1 MSLTINT
8 NLEAM
13 DANRNLNATESSL
26 STAMQ
31 RLSSGLRINSAADD
45 VAGYAISQR
54 LQGQVNGLNQATQN
68 SQDAVSLA
76 QTAQGSLNDV
86 SQMLQ
91 RVRELAVQYANGTT
105 SETDKE
111 AITSEVTQLSQEIE
125 RVGETTQFNG
135 VDLLS
140 EKATISF
147 QVGANDK
154 EVIGVKTVDLNEEL
168 KGLIELKGAEP
179 IKKIDEAI
187 DKVSALAGEFGA
199 VQDRI
204 QYTEANLEVYS
215 QNLSSAVSGIV
226 DVNMAAEMTN
236 FTKLQVLQ
244 QAGVS
249 ILSQANAAPQAVL
262 KLLQ

>member
-1 MSLTINT
+1 MSLAINT

-13 DANRNLNATESSL
+13 DANRNLNSTENML
-26 STAMQ
+26 SQSMQ

-54 LQGQVNGLNQATQN
+54 LEGQVNGLNQATQN

-91 RVRELAVQYANGTT
+91 RIRELAVQYANGTT
-105 SETDKE
+105 STTDKE
-111 AITSEVTQLSQEIE
+111 AITSEVTQLTSEIE

-135 VDLLS
+135 IDLLS
-140 EKATISF
+140 EAATISF

-154 EVIGVKTVDLNEEL
+154 EVIGVKTADLKTAIE
-168 KGLIELKGAEP
+168 KKIELKGAEP
-179 IKKIDEAI
+179 IKGIDEAI
-187 DKVSALAGEFGA
+187 DTVSSLAGEFGA

-215 QNLSSAVSGIV
+215 QNLSSAVSGIT

-236 FTKLQVLQ
+236 FTKLQVLE

-249 ILSQANAAPQAVL
+249 ILSQANAEPQAVL

>member
-1 MSLTINT
+1 MSLAINT

-13 DANRNLNATESSL
+13 DANRNLNNTENML
-26 STAMQ
+26 SQSMQ

-45 VAGYAISQR
+45 VAGYAISQK
-54 LQGQVNGLNQATQN
+54 LEGQVNGLNQATQN

-105 SETDKE
+105 SEADKE
-111 AITSEVTQLSQEIE
+111 AITSEVTQLTSEIE

-135 VDLLS
+135 ISLLS
-140 EKATISF
+140 EAATISF

-154 EVIGVKTVDLNEEL
+154 EVIGVKTADLKTSIE
-168 KGLIELKGAEP
+168 KKIELKGAEP
-179 IKKIDEAI
+179 IKGIDEAI
-187 DKVSALAGEFGA
+187 DTVSALAGEFGA

-204 QYTEANLEVYS
+204 QYTEANLETYS
-215 QNLSSAVSGIV
+215 QNLSSAVSGIT

-236 FTKLQVLQ
+236 FTKLQVLE

-249 ILSQANAAPQAVL
+249 ILSQANAEPQAVL

>member
-1 MSLTINT
+1 MSLSVNT
-8 NLEAM
+8 NLSAM

-26 STAMQ
+26 SMAMQ
-31 RLSSGLRINSAADD
+31 RLSSGLKINSAADD
-45 VAGYAISQR
+45 VAGYAISQN

-86 SQMLQ
+86 EQMLQ

-105 SETDKE
+105 STADKE
-111 AITSEVTQLSQEIE
+111 AITSEVTQLSSEIE

-135 VDLLS
+135 IDLLS
-140 EKATISF
+140 KATTISF
-147 QVGANDK
+147 QVGANDG
-154 EVIGVKTVDLNEEL
+154 EVIGVKTVDLNTSL
-168 KGLIELKGAEP
+168 TGLISLGGTEP
-179 IKKIDEAI
+179 ITKIDEAI
-187 DKVSALAGEFGA
+187 DKVSALAGEYGS

-204 QYTEANLEVYS
+204 QYTESNLETYS
-215 QNLSSAVSGIV
+215 QNLSSAVSGIT

-236 FTKLQVLQ
+236 FTKLQVLE

-249 ILSQANAAPQAVL
+249 ILSQANAEPQAVL